1 MSKIVRNCM
10 GYNPAEDLIEVA
22 YEGQESKELFLKV
35 QNRVLWFHQ
44 YLMER
49 GLPGVIDDSETW
61 YIPGAKLL
69 LAKAEVSINGQVVG
83 RACAGTY
90 YSPEIGAQDP
100 TICQTVATQAKGRAL
115 ANAGFGTAD
124 CVEQPK
130 AEDFPF
136 PYKASSIRQCG
147 YNPRPDMML
156 LPGENGTQTP
166 YLGVK
171 YRVRWFNTYVA
182 ETCLVSAGSS
192 YIDDSEVWYDETTR
206 LLNARAKVYMN
217 GKVAGSSCASIPY
230 DPNVPSMVDNGVVM
244 RVCTQAKGRA
254 LANAGFGVVA
264 SALEDGREPAPC
276 DSGVKITAG
285 PDGKPAVKPLY
296 QSAAQPAPETAKDGA
311 NAQPAEAPD
320 EEVKRG
326 RGRRSTKKA
335 QAEEAEPKPAAKT
348 TDDPVAPAA
357 VETVPAPQPET
368 AQTAQPQAAPSLPPM
383 PVEEALAYVMP
394 MGGFKGLTLGEVWG
408 KDQKIVRFYAS
419 DKFTNAR
426 YTDLKRAAI
435 AVVNKK

>member
-1 MSKIVRNCM
+1 
-10 GYNPAEDLIEVA
+10 
-22 YEGQESKELFLKV
+22 
-35 QNRVLWFHQ
+35 
-44 YLMER
+44 
-49 GLPGVIDDSETW
+49 
-61 YIPGAKLL
+61 
-69 LAKAEVSINGQVVG
+69 
-83 RACAGTY
+83 
-90 YSPEIGAQDP
+90 
-100 TICQTVATQAKGRAL
+100 
-115 ANAGFGTAD
+115 
-124 CVEQPK
+124 
-130 AEDFPF
+130 
-136 PYKASSIRQCG
+136 
-147 YNPRPDMML
+147 
-156 LPGENGTQTP
+156 
-166 YLGVK
+166 
-171 YRVRWFNTYVA
+171 
-182 ETCLVSAGSS
+182 
-192 YIDDSEVWYDETTR
+192 
-206 LLNARAKVYMN
+206 MN

-264 SALEDGREPAPC
+264 SALEDGRESTPC